1 MRTII
6 ANINIEHLDAE
17 INIYT
22 NSGYTQC
29 TRKEAA
35 LKVTF
40 KDTTEKVQKAVYFH

>member
-1 MRTII
+1 MRAII
-6 ANINIEHLDAE
+6 ANINIDHLNAE

-29 TRKEAA
+29 TRKEAT

-40 KDTTEKVQKAVYFH
+40 KDTTEKVQKTVYFH